1 MHLVIDVRTATDHF
15 PGIGRYIVSLASAL
29 AQVSPD
35 LSISLLDDT
44 SVSST
49 HLTLPELPRI
59 ACPVSPFSILQQW
72 IVPKKLRKA
81 GATLYHSPYY
91 LMPYFSWVPTV
102 LTCHDLIPL
111 VYPQYFTSGQRLI
124 FRLAHILA
132 LKAARKV
139 IAVSHATKA
148 DLIRYFSVDPQ
159 RIAVIPEAADTCFQ
173 PQLPDRIAAV
183 LRKYALPEKYVL
195 YVGSNKPHKNLQ
207 RLIEAW
213 KIVSFGI
220 RGSGLGICQIPQ
232 SPVPN
237 PQSPIK
243 LVIAGHWDERYPEAK
258 KLSEESG
265 LKDKVLFI
273 GPVEDF
279 DLPALYS
286 GAQLFVFP
294 SLYEGFG
301 LPVIEAM
308 ACGVP
313 VLCSSVSSLPEVAGD
328 AALLVDPQDV
338 ATLATAISQV
348 LTDDG
353 LRGQMREKGLRQSA
367 QFSWK
372 RTAQETLKVYTG
384 VLTSER

>member
-1 MHLVIDVRTATDHF
+1 MRIVIDVRTANDHF

-29 AQVSPD
+29 SQVSPD
-35 LSISLLDDT
+35 LNIALLDDT

-72 IVPKKLRKA
+72 IVPEKLRKA

-111 VYPQYFTSGQRLI
+111 IYPEHFTSGQRLI

-159 RIAVIPEAADTCFQ
+159 RIVVIPEAADARFQ

-195 YVGSNKPHKNLQ
+195 SVGSNKPHKNLQ

-213 KIVSFGI
+213 RISSCKLHVSSF
-220 RGSGLGICQIPQ
+220 
-232 SPVPN
+232 
-237 PQSPIK
+237 K

-258 KLSEESG
+258 RLTEELG
-265 LKDKVLFI
+265 LKDQVLFI
-273 GPVEDF
+273 GPVADP

-286 GAQLFVFP
+286 GAALFVFP

-301 LPVIEAM
+301 LPVVEAM
-308 ACGVP
+308 ACGTP
-313 VLCSSVSSLPEVAGD
+313 VICSNVASLPEVAGD
-328 AALLVDPQDV
+328 AALLVDSLDV
-338 ATLATAISQV
+338 NKLAAAMRTV
-348 LTDDG
+348 LTDG
-353 LRGQMREKGLRQSA
+353 ELREGMHGKGLVQA
-367 QFSWK
+367 KKFSWEQ
-372 RTAQETLKVYTG
+372 TARETVNVYTG
-384 VLTSER
+384 VVNR